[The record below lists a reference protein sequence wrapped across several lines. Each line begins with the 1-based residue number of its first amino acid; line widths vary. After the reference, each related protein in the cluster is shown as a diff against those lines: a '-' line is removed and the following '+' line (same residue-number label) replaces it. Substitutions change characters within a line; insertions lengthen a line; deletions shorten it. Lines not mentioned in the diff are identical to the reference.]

1 MLLKCIHTCIR
12 VFVWACVWVCAYVHV
27 LCAFVC
33 VQYVFDL
40 RGGGEIVHKYIFFL
54 KCV

>member
-1 MLLKCIHTCIR
+1 MYTYVHTGIR
-12 VFVWACVWVCAYVHV
+12 VGVCVWVCAYVRV

-40 RGGGEIVHKYIFFL
+40 RGGGNSTQIHFFL